1 MSGSTNDIT
10 LSRTAVLPDE
20 VRLERA
26 LRAPD
31 LGPRILFFSGGTAL
45 RRLSRELVRYTHN
58 SIHII
63 TPFDS
68 GGSSAVIRKA
78 FKMPAVGD
86 IRNRLMALADRTVKG
101 NPEIFRL
108 SNYRFDREASLQVLR
123 QKLDDMCSGSDPLV
137 TRVPQPVREIAC
149 RYLGFFRDQ
158 MPDDFD
164 LRGASVGNLILT
176 GGYFNHDRHIDPA
189 LYLFSRL
196 IEARGTVRPVLN
208 DDLHLVAELEDGTIL
223 RGQHMITG
231 KEVHAIRSPV
241 RSVWLAADLDTLAP
255 VEAPISDKMKQ
266 LIASADLICYPMGSY
281 YTSVMANLLPMGVGR
296 AVADTR
302 CPKIYVPSLGNDP
315 ETLGLGLFES
325 TRRLVQALETSAGQS
340 TPPSHLLNFVLL
352 DTANGAYPEPME
364 LEKFNSLGIQVINTR
379 LVSKKS
385 APLLDESLLIRH
397 LLSLV

>member
-1 MSGSTNDIT
+1 MSSSTNDIT
-10 LSRTAVLPDE
+10 LTRTAVLPDE

-86 IRNRLMALADRTVKG
+86 IRNRLMALADRSVQG

-108 SNYRFDREASLQVLR
+108 SAYRLDRDAPQRELR
-123 QKLDDMCSGSDPLV
+123 QKLKAMAEGKDPLV
-137 TRVPQPVREIAC
+137 IRVPQPVREIAC
-149 RYLGFFRDQ
+149 RFLGFFRDQ

-176 GGYFNHDRHIDPA
+176 GGYLNQDCHFDPA

-196 IEARGTVRPVLN
+196 IEARGTVRPVLD
-208 DDLHLVAELEDGTIL
+208 DDLHLAAELEDGTVL
-223 RGQHMITG
+223 SGQHMITG
-231 KEVHAIRSPV
+231 KEVNRIQSPV
-241 RSVWLAADLDTLAP
+241 RRTWMTADLENPEP
-255 VEAPISDKMKQ
+255 VEAVISEQMEQ
-266 LIASADLICYPMGSY
+266 LICSADLIVYPMGSF
-281 YTSVMANLLPMGVGR
+281 YTSVLANLLPLGVGA
-296 AVADTR
+296 AVARAR
-302 CPKIYVPSLGNDP
+302 CPKIYIPNLGIDPESLGM
-315 ETLGLGLFES
+315 GLFES
-325 TRRLVQALETSAGQS
+325 ARRLVQALETGAGNS
-340 TPPSHLLNFVLL
+340 VHPSSLLNFVLL
-352 DTANGAYPEPME
+352 DTANGSYQAPME
-364 LEKFNSLGIQVINTR
+364 LEKFKRFGIQVIDTA
-379 LVSKKS
+379 LVTARST
-385 APLLDESLLIRH
+385 PLLDETRLIKH

>member
-31 LGPRILFFSGGTAL
+31 LGPKILFFSGGTAL

-78 FKMPAVGD
+78 FGMPAVGD
-86 IRNRLMALADRTVKG
+86 IRNRLMALSDRSVKG

-108 SNYRFDREASLQVLR
+108 SAYRFDRKATQQELR
-123 QKLDDMCSGSDPLV
+123 NRLDAMCDGTDSLV

-149 RYLGFFRDQ
+149 RFLGFFRDR

-176 GGYFNHDRHIDPA
+176 GGYLNQDLHIDPA

-196 IEARGTVRPVLN
+196 IEARGTVRPVLD

-231 KEVHAIRSPV
+231 KEVRCIQSPV
-241 RSVWLAADLDTLAP
+241 RKAWITADLENLEP
-255 VEAPISDKMKQ
+255 VEPVISKQMQQ
-266 LIASADLICYPMGSY
+266 LICGADLIVYPMGSF
-281 YTSVMANLLPMGVGR
+281 YTSVMANLLPLGVGA
-296 AVADTR
+296 AVARAR
-302 CPKIYVPSLGNDP
+302 CPKIYIPNLGNDP
-315 ETLGLGLFES
+315 ESLGMGLFDS
-325 TRRLVQALETSAGQS
+325 ARRLVQALETGAGNS
-340 TPPSHLLNFVLL
+340 VHPSSLLNFILL
-352 DTANGAYPEPME
+352 DTVNGSYPSPME
-364 LEKFNSLGIQVINTR
+364 LEKFKRFGIQVIDTA
-379 LVSKKS
+379 LVTAES
-385 APLLDESLLIRH
+385 APLLDEKRLIKH
-397 LLSLV
+397 LLSLI